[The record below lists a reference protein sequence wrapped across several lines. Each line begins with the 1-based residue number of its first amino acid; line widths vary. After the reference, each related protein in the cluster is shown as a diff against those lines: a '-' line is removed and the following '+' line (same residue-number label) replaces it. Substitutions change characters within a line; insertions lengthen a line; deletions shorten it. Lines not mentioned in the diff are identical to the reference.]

1 MQQDFVHSGTS
12 TVLTIRKKRVSEA
25 LAKFKCL
32 LDGEY
37 SNDPTTVL
45 NEVNSNEDLLDAFIV
60 ETESAISLFEE
71 QEKAR
76 NQATELL
83 KQLETE
89 NDF

>member
-25 LAKFKCL
+25 LAKFKSL

-37 SNDPTTVL
+37 TNDPTTVL

-71 QEKAR
+71 QEKAQ
-76 NQATELL
+76 NQATELV